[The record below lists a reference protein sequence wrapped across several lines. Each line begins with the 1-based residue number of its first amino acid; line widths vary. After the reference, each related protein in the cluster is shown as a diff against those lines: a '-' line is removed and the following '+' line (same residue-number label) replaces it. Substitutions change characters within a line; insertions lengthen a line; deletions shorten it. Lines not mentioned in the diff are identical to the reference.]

1 MILSG
6 RIFLFLCLVQDCKQT
21 FYCHIVVHRMEFDRT
36 RWSCSWKSDHQMCT
50 KLARSVGD
58 MVPRAAGGLDSVQG
72 LGAKGLAGVGNLG
85 GGGHLGMVGIYRV

>member
-1 MILSG
+1 
-6 RIFLFLCLVQDCKQT
+6 
-21 FYCHIVVHRMEFDRT
+21 
-36 RWSCSWKSDHQMCT
+36 
-50 KLARSVGD
+50 